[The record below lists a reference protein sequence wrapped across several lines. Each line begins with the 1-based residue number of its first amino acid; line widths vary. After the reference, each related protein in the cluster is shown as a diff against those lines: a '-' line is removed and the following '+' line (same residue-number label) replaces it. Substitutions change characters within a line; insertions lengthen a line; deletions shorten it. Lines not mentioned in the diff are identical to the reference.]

1 MTRTLNNKCVN
12 CNPQHLSLNHIS
24 GIVTGLLMTQ
34 GPLNFLLTGETP
46 AFFEGGVRNQ
56 RTWGSGVASG
66 GSGGSGGRPAARSS
80 TANVNTE

>member
-1 MTRTLNNKCVN
+1 MDNTTNTNV
-12 CNPQHLSLNHIS
+12 HSIS
-24 GIVTGLLMTQ
+24 GIVMGLLMTK

-66 GSGGSGGRPAARSS
+66 GSSGGLSGTRAGR
-80 TANVNTE
+80 TNYQNTHVNGNTE